1 MQRLLIEGFSLMF
14 YFKQIFLVDCEKDDT
29 NLYLNLPLGVFL
41 MGRKMEDWSNGGSNG
56 GQRRILVTGAA
67 RSGKSEWAE
76 FLAHQAETAGQQV
89 VYVATAQ
96 LNPEDP
102 EWQRRITQH
111 QQRRPSRWQTLSVP
125 VDLAATLY
133 QATSDQCLLVD
144 SLGTW
149 LANLLD
155 QDETAWKQTQQQLL
169 TRFQNCAADVIVVG
183 EETGWGVVPAYP
195 LGRSFR
201 DRLGSLIRH
210 LGQLANPVYLVT
222 GGHALN
228 LSQLGTPLPS
238 FAHFPASHQVEEGH
252 ADGDSTG
259 DLLGD

>member
-1 MQRLLIEGFSLMF
+1 MQRLLIEGFRLMF
-14 YFKQIFLVDCEKDDT
+14 YFKQIFLTECEKDDT

-41 MGRKMEDWSNGGSNG
+41 RGRKMEDWSNGGP
-56 GQRRILVTGAA
+56 RRILVTGAA

-96 LNPEDP
+96 LDP
-102 EWQRRITQH
+102 QDADWQRRITQH
-111 QQRRPSRWQTLSVP
+111 QQRRPSHWQTLSVP

-155 QDETAWKQTQQQLL
+155 QEETTWQETQQQLL
-169 TRFQNCAADVIVVG
+169 TRFQTCAADVIVVG

-201 DRLGSLIRH
+201 DRLGGLIRH

-228 LSQLGTPLPS
+228 LSQLGTPLTHL
-238 FAHFPASHQVEEGH
+238 AASHQVEEGH
-252 ADGDSTG
+252 ANSDSTG